1 MLPGDKE
8 QRTDAVKQQ
17 TEYHTPAV
25 SEATDEKSCRN
36 GHNEVSHIHRHL
48 YKGRMCLRDIQYLLK
63 VLVQYIQNGMGKSPQ
78 KEKRGNQNEGHK
90 VLSAH
95 QWYSF
100 LFHNMIIPDNRCKAI
115 DNCGCKDKQN
125 SRSLPNIFL
134 FAIVR
139 SSFFSNFTA
148 IIQC

>member
-8 QRTDAVKQQ
+8 QRTDAVEQQ
-17 TEYHTPAV
+17 TEYHTPAI

-36 GHNEVSHIHRHL
+36 GHDEVSHIHRHL
-48 YKGRMCLRDIQYLLK
+48 YKGRMCLRNIQYLLK

-139 SSFFSNFTA
+139 SNFFSNFTA

>member
-1 MLPGDKE
+1 
-8 QRTDAVKQQ
+8 
-17 TEYHTPAV
+17 
-25 SEATDEKSCRN
+25 
-36 GHNEVSHIHRHL
+36 
-48 YKGRMCLRDIQYLLK
+48 
-63 VLVQYIQNGMGKSPQ
+63 
-78 KEKRGNQNEGHK
+78 
-90 VLSAH
+90 
-95 QWYSF
+95 
-100 LFHNMIIPDNRCKAI
+100 MIIPDNRCKAI

>member
-1 MLPGDKE
+1 
-8 QRTDAVKQQ
+8 
-17 TEYHTPAV
+17 
-25 SEATDEKSCRN
+25 
-36 GHNEVSHIHRHL
+36 
-48 YKGRMCLRDIQYLLK
+48 
-63 VLVQYIQNGMGKSPQ
+63 MGKSPQ

>member
-1 MLPGDKE
+1 MSQLFSKKNKE
-8 QRTDAVKQQ
+8 VFFAPLGVDNPVTVQ
-17 TEYHTPAV
+17 
-25 SEATDEKSCRN
+25 
-36 GHNEVSHIHRHL
+36 
-48 YKGRMCLRDIQYLLK
+48 